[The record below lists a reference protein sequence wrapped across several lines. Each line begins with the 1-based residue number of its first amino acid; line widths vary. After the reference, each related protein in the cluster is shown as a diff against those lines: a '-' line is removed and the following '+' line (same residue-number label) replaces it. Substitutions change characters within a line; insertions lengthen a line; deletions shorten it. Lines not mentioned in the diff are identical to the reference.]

1 MSGFELARYVLSIR
15 SPEVVP
21 AEEGSA
27 YKWDLSD
34 QRLLANLPAMIEA
47 AQENL
52 QDLMP
57 EGYTVTLS
65 EDKPPEDWRAGL
77 WKQTQ

>member
-1 MSGFELARYVLSIR
+1 MSGFELARYVLSVR

-34 QRLLANLPAMIEA
+34 ARLLADLPAMLEA
-47 AQENL
+47 VQEDL
-52 QDLMP
+52 QDLLP
-57 EGYTVTLS
+57 EAYTVTI
-65 EDKPPEDWRAGL
+65 EQEGNP
-77 WKQTQ
+77 Q

>member
-1 MSGFELARYVLSIR
+1 MILARYVLSIR

-27 YKWDLSD
+27 YRWDLSD

-47 AQENL
+47 AEEDL
-52 QDLMP
+52 QGLLP
-57 EGYTVTLS
+57 EGYQVKIS
-65 EDKPPEDWRAGL
+65 AWAE
-77 WKQTQ
+77 Q

>member
-1 MSGFELARYVLSIR
+1 MSGFELTRYVLSVR

-34 QRLLANLPAMIEA
+34 QRLLANLPAMVEA
-47 AQENL
+47 AEENL
-52 QDLMP
+52 QDLLP
-57 EGYTVTLS
+57 EGYTITIR
-65 EDKPPEDWRAGL
+65 EETHPHE
-77 WKQTQ
+77 

>member
-1 MSGFELARYVLSIR
+1 MSGFELARYVLSVR

-34 QRLLANLPAMIEA
+34 QRLLANLPAMLEA
-47 AQENL
+47 AEENL

-57 EGYTVTLS
+57 EGYTVTIR
-65 EDKPPEDWRAGL
+65 EETHPHE
-77 WKQTQ
+77 